1 MTQKPN
7 HLQGGI
13 LRPNVAIQ
21 QEYVNAVLTM
31 VRRLGDEIKREVKR
45 VFEESAHHG
54 AMDDD
59 KGGRSTSGNV
69 SSQARIAI
77 SGLVEKY
84 EPLFNR
90 LAKKSTKRM
99 IARTVKNSSVT
110 LGMSLKDLSSRVSLN
125 TDILNDRLQ
134 EIVTASTAEAVSLI
148 KLIPQKYLG
157 EVQGQ
162 VMRSITTG
170 GGLQTLLPYLTE
182 KYGQNIRHARNVAM
196 DQTRKA
202 YNNINAGRMQAIG
215 VKEFEWIHTG
225 GSQHPRQDHIDLN
238 GKTFSLDDLPV
249 IGVMYGREVHGKPG
263 DLPFCRCVMRPIVS
277 FGE

>member
-1 MTQKPN
+1 MTKANNQ
-7 HLQGGI
+7 LRGGI

-31 VRRLGDEIKREVKR
+31 VRRLGDDIKRELKR
-45 VFEESAHHG
+45 VFAESTHHG

-59 KGGRSTSGNV
+59 KGDRATFGNV
-69 SSQARIAI
+69 SSQARIVMN
-77 SGLVEKY
+77 GLVDKY

-99 IARTVKNSSVT
+99 IARTIKNSSVT
-110 LGMSLKDLSSRVSLN
+110 LGMSLKDMSSSVTLN

-134 EIVTASTAEAVSLI
+134 EIVTASTAEAANLI

-170 GGLQTLLPYLTE
+170 GGMQTLLPYLTE

-225 GSQHPRQDHIDLN
+225 GTQHPRKDHIDLD

-249 IGVMYGREVHGKPG
+249 IGVMYGQEVRGKPG

>member
-1 MTQKPN
+1 MTETNKR
-7 HLQGGI
+7 LEGGI

-21 QEYVNAVLTM
+21 QEYVSAILTM
-31 VRRLGDEIKREVKR
+31 VRRLGDDIKREMKR
-45 VFEESAHHG
+45 VFAESTHHG
-54 AMDDD
+54 AMDDE
-59 KGGRSTSGNV
+59 KGGAFGNV
-69 SSQARIAI
+69 SSQARVALN
-77 SGLVEKY
+77 GLVDKY

-90 LAKKSTKRM
+90 LAKRSTKRM
-99 IARTVKNSSVT
+99 ISRTVKNSAVT
-110 LGMSLKDLSSRVSLN
+110 LGMSLKELSGRVTLDTN
-125 TDILNDRLQ
+125 VLNDRLQ
-134 EIVTASTAEAVSLI
+134 EIVTASTAEAANLI
-148 KLIPQKYLG
+148 KLIPSKYLG
-157 EVQGQ
+157 AVQGQ

-182 KYGQNIRHARNVAM
+182 KYDQNIRHARNVAM

-225 GSQHPRQDHIDLN
+225 GTQHPRKDHIELD

-249 IGVMYGREVHGKPG
+249 IGEMYGQVVRGKPG

-277 FGE
+277 FGV